1 MNISFCGAGFLGIYH
16 MGVLKALR
24 SSAPK
29 FLSRIERVGG
39 ASAGSLAGVVLVC
52 EPEKVEECT
61 QFNLALSDEVRRK
74 PLGSFTPNYNLLDSV
89 RAFIDSTLSH
99 DAHHRANGILYI
111 SLTSFDG
118 RSLPK
123 NTVVSKYTSRDE
135 LIQCLISSCYIPG
148 YIGLAPPKIDGKFQT
163 DGGLT
168 NNLITFPDGR
178 TVTVSP
184 FSGHQDICP
193 KDDIGRNMHVH
204 MKNQTFR
211 VNQKNGARAVHAM
224 FPPSRDVLVRYFEQG
239 YSDAMVFVM
248 TEKLS

>member
-118 RSLPK
+118 RIPNGRRVNEQSHHISGRPNSNSFSILRASRHLSERRYR
-123 NTVVSKYTSRDE
+123 SKYACSHEKPNIPSKPEERGTRCARDV
-135 LIQCLISSCYIPG
+135 P
-148 YIGLAPPKIDGKFQT
+148 
-163 DGGLT
+163 
-168 NNLITFPDGR
+168 
-178 TVTVSP
+178 TVT
-184 FSGHQDICP
+184 
-193 KDDIGRNMHVH
+193 
-204 MKNQTFR
+204 
-211 VNQKNGARAVHAM
+211 
-224 FPPSRDVLVRYFEQG
+224 
-239 YSDAMVFVM
+239 
-248 TEKLS
+248 